1 VTADA
6 PQQVVIVGA
15 SAAGLSTAEA
25 LRRGGYANDL
35 TMIGAEV
42 HRPYDRPPL
51 SKQYLS
57 GEWDAERV
65 MLRPAAH
72 LEDLDVES
80 RLGVPAGGLDVGERK
95 VVLTDGSEVHYDRLI
110 VATGVTPKTLPG
122 TQSLRGVHTL
132 RTLDDADGL
141 RGELHAVSRVV
152 VVGAGFLGTE
162 IAAVAASRGADVTLI
177 GKANPL
183 AGIIGAEL
191 GAELAA
197 LHTSHGVTLK
207 TGQGNAFASILHKGG
222 KATGVALTNGEVIMA
237 NLIVVAVGS
246 VPAVGWLYNSGL
258 RLADGIHCAP
268 DSSAAPG
275 VYAAGD
281 VARWHNTLFNV
292 SMRLEHRTNAVDQGI
307 HVAEQILSET
317 SRDYTPVPYFWSD
330 QYDLKLQS
338 YGWLR
343 GHDEVLLTDGS
354 LQEGSFVALFRRG
367 DRLTGVLAARSHK
380 ALRTWRQYL
389 YDGASWGDAL
399 DAA

>member
-1 VTADA
+1 MTARA
-6 PQQVVIVGA
+6 PQRVVIVGA

-25 LRRGGYANDL
+25 LRRGGYANEL

-57 GEWDAERV
+57 GEWDAERI

-80 RLGVPAGGLDVGERK
+80 RHGVPARGLDIQERK
-95 VVLTDGSEVHYDRLI
+95 VVLTDGSEINYDRLI
-110 VATGVTPKTLPG
+110 LATGVNPKALPG
-122 TQSLRGVHTL
+122 AQHLKGVHTL
-132 RTLDDADGL
+132 KTLDDAEVL
-141 RGELHAVSRVV
+141 RGELHARSRVV

-162 IAAVAASRGADVTLI
+162 IAAAAVSRGADVTLI
-177 GKANPL
+177 GNSAPL
-183 AGIIGAEL
+183 AGIIGPEL
-191 GAELAA
+191 GAELSA
-197 LHTSHGVTLK
+197 LHVSNGVTLK
-207 TGQGNAFASILHKGG
+207 IGRDASVASLVHSRG
-222 KATGVALTNGEVIMA
+222 KVTGVALKNGVIIIA
-237 NLIVVAVGS
+237 DLVVVAVGS
-246 VPAVGWLYNSGL
+246 VPAVDWLRKSGL
-258 RLADGIHCAP
+258 RLDDGIQCAP

-281 VARWHNTLFNV
+281 VARWHNNLFNV

-307 HVAEQILSET
+307 HVAEQILSES

-330 QYDLKLQS
+330 QYDMKLQS

-343 GHDEVLLTDGS
+343 DHDEVLLADGS

-389 YDGASWGDAL
+389 CDGASWGDAL

>member
-1 VTADA
+1 
-6 PQQVVIVGA
+6 
-15 SAAGLSTAEA
+15 
-25 LRRGGYANDL
+25 
-35 TMIGAEV
+35 MIGAEV

-65 MLRPAAH
+65 MLRPPAH

-80 RLGVPAGGLDVGERK
+80 RLGVPAGRLDIGDRR
-95 VVLTDGSEVHYDRLI
+95 VVLTDGSEVSYDRLI
-110 VATGVTPKTLPG
+110 LATGVTPRTLPG
-122 TQSLRGVHTL
+122 ARRLGGVHTL
-132 RTLDDADGL
+132 RTLDDADQL
-141 RGELHAVSRVV
+141 RKELHSGSRVF

-162 IAAVAASRGADVTLI
+162 IAAVAASRGADVALI
-177 GKANPL
+177 GNSAPL

-197 LHTSHGVTLK
+197 LHTSHGVRLK
-207 TGQGNAFASILHKGG
+207 TGQGNAFASILHNGG

-237 NLIVVAVGS
+237 DLVVVAVGS
-246 VPAVGWLYNSGL
+246 SPAVGWLQNSGL
-258 RLADGIHCAP
+258 NLADGVHCAP

-292 SMRLEHRTNAVDQGI
+292 NMRLEHRTNAVDQGI
-307 HVAEQILSET
+307 HVAEQILSDS

-330 QYDLKLQS
+330 QYNLKLQS

-343 GHDEVLLTDGS
+343 DHDEVLITDGS
-354 LQEGSFVALFRRG
+354 LREGSFVALFRRG
-367 DRLTGVLAARSHK
+367 DRLAGVLAARSLK
-380 ALRTWRQYL
+380 ALRTWRQHL
-389 YDGASWGDAL
+389 CDGASWGDAL

>member
-1 VTADA
+1 
-6 PQQVVIVGA
+6 
-15 SAAGLSTAEA
+15 
-25 LRRGGYANDL
+25 
-35 TMIGAEV
+35 MIGAEV

-65 MLRPAAH
+65 MLRPPAH

-80 RLGVPAGGLDVGERK
+80 RLGVPAGRLDIGDRK
-95 VVLTDGSEVHYDRLI
+95 VVLTDGSEVSYDRLI
-110 VATGVTPKTLPG
+110 LATGVTPKTLPG
-122 TQSLRGVHTL
+122 TQHLRGVHTL
-132 RTLDDADGL
+132 RTLDDAEGL
-141 RGELHAVSRVV
+141 RRELHAGSRVI
-152 VVGAGFLGTE
+152 VVGAGFLGSE
-162 IAAVAASRGADVTLI
+162 IAGVVASRGGDVTLI
-177 GKANPL
+177 GNATPL

-191 GAELAA
+191 GAQLAA

-207 TGQGNAFASILHKGG
+207 TGQANAFASILHKGG
-222 KATGVALTNGEVIMA
+222 KATGAALTNGEVIMA
-237 NLIVVAVGS
+237 DLVVVAVGS
-246 VPAVGWLYNSGL
+246 VPAVGWLRNSGL
-258 RLADGIHCAP
+258 YLADGVRCAP
-268 DSSAAPG
+268 DSSAAPC

-307 HVAEQILSET
+307 HVAEQILSGT

-343 GHDEVLLTDGS
+343 DHDEVLITDGS
-354 LQEGSFVALFRRG
+354 LREGKFVALFRRG
-367 DRLTGVLAARSHK
+367 DRLAGVLAARSHK
-380 ALRTWRQYL
+380 ALRTWRQHL
-389 YDGASWGDAL
+389 CDGTRWDDAL